1 MIVCVCNAKN
11 DRAVREAL
19 CGGQISTPA
28 GVHRAMGCKPQCG
41 RCLPHLASLIDEAR
55 TTLSADNA
63 LQATA

>member
-11 DRAVREAL
+11 DRAVREVL

-55 TTLSADNA
+55 TNLSADNA
-63 LQATA
+63 LQAAG